1 MTLMNAPGRLL
12 VGPVVLLV
20 SFSSS
25 YDGEP
30 LQEIA
35 VTSAVL
41 QGTVSDIDVNIYS
54 G

>member
-25 YDGEP
+25 YD
-30 LQEIA
+30 
-35 VTSAVL
+35 
-41 QGTVSDIDVNIYS
+41 TVSDIDVDIYS

>member
-1 MTLMNAPGRLL
+1 MNAPGRLL

-25 YDGEP
+25 YDREP

-35 VTSAVL
+35 TPSVVFESI
-41 QGTVSDIDVNIYS
+41 VSDIDGNI
-54 G
+54 